1 MSASSYE
8 STNDN
13 SGMNTEDRRNK
24 LRRTHSPASV
34 VLEAMALAN
43 KIESTKISHC
53 VETDWNEDNSETKS
67 VGFSQSVKVRLV
79 RSHSEYTIEQKKAC
93 WYEQWEMKEIRSNCV
108 RQIKIARNKLSS
120 TNSNEDGDHQA
131 DCCDDDD
138 DIVCL
143 RGLESYLPLANKQKL
158 RNRREASD
166 MVFDVEDEGGDDVE
180 IARCYSSVTS
190 RSQIWANV
198 VGLRDARDA
207 ESVYNESSN

>member
-79 RSHSEYTIEQKKAC
+79 RSHSEYTIEQKKS
-93 WYEQWEMKEIRSNCV
+93 MLV
-108 RQIKIARNKLSS
+108 RAVGNEGDSIELRS
-120 TNSNEDGDHQA
+120 TNQDCKEQA
-131 DCCDDDD
+131 
-138 DIVCL
+138 
-143 RGLESYLPLANKQKL
+143 
-158 RNRREASD
+158 
-166 MVFDVEDEGGDDVE
+166 
-180 IARCYSSVTS
+180 
-190 RSQIWANV
+190 
-198 VGLRDARDA
+198 
-207 ESVYNESSN
+207 